1 MLFLFLWCIIYIT
14 TCLPYEGYRMNI
26 EVVKPEDFFLEK
38 SSFKKHPNLNNIRNK
53 SINSEVIENDGVIAR
68 KKGNAYQYTRTG
80 YRKDIELNVRSS
92 WEANFVRVL
101 NIYKIDF
108 KFEPTVFPFPIKRGT
123 RAYTPDFFLTRN
135 NEWIE
140 IKGYLDDKSKI
151 KLKRFKR
158 YYPDE
163 FANLTCVISKYSNE
177 AKNFMAEIEVS
188 KIVFYEDIRDYYS
201 QYIINWEGKK

>member
-1 MLFLFLWCIIYIT
+1 M
-14 TCLPYEGYRMNI
+14 
-26 EVVKPEDFFLEK
+26 
-38 SSFKKHPNLNNIRNK
+38 
-53 SINSEVIENDGVIAR
+53 
-68 KKGNAYQYTRTG
+68 
-80 YRKDIELNVRSS
+80 
-92 WEANFVRVL
+92 
-101 NIYKIDF
+101 
-108 KFEPTVFPFPIKRGT
+108 
-123 RAYTPDFFLTRN
+123 TRN

>member
-1 MLFLFLWCIIYIT
+1 
-14 TCLPYEGYRMNI
+14 MNI

-201 QYIINWEGKK
+201 QYIINWEGKKLRATKSNTTP